1 MTWIREV
8 LLSQPAAYEAS
19 GIGPVGP
26 VPARQKRPRAAH
38 LGGKPA
44 QTATSAALVHR
55 VYQNDRNAPARA
67 VRGERMPQP
76 GEDPGLLSGLPAVAA

>member
-38 LGGKPA
+38 LGRKPA
-44 QTATSAALVHR
+44 RPAPSAALVHP
-55 VYQNDRNAPARA
+55 VNQNDRNAPARA
-67 VRGERMPQP
+67 VTGERLPQP
-76 GEDPGLLSGLPAVAA
+76 GEGPGLVSGLPAVTA